1 MSRRTRPGIRALLVS
16 VLATGPLGAV
26 FVPVAAA
33 AGQIELSGG
42 TGLSTFP
49 RETTY
54 ESRYEPPF
62 GPVERT
68 GVAMQVLTIDP
79 DRAALVWAS
88 LGWFPARHLGFEG
101 RVDFRRPRLSGL
113 SGAYQVSLRYVTR
126 QPPDYTPREFA
137 YEREQE
143 WPETSG
149 HLGQLTATGAVVL
162 RAGNPG
168 GTTVRLLAGAGI
180 TSVSG
185 RLEPIGFSSFALG
198 GHGVLFPE
206 ERMASARIV
215 LTTTAGV
222 AAGAEFAVPLGGPVA
237 LVAGWRLFVPRRL
250 DADIRVD
257 GFAAADPGGL
267 REVTFDTI
275 QESLAPG
282 SLGIR
287 PVTSDFTAGLQI
299 RF

>member
-1 MSRRTRPGIRALLVS
+1 MYCRTRHRGCALLVS
-16 VLATGPLGAV
+16 VLGTGLLGAV
-26 FVPVAAA
+26 LVPAAA
-33 AGQIELSGG
+33 AGQIEVSAG

-68 GVAMQVLTIDP
+68 GVARQVLTIDP

-101 RVDFRRPRLSGL
+101 RVDYRRPRLSGAN
-113 SGAYQVSLRYVTR
+113 SDYEVSLRYLTR
-126 QPPDYTPREFA
+126 QPPDYTPREFV
-137 YEREQE
+137 YESAQE
-143 WPETSG
+143 WPDTSG
-149 HLGQLTATGAVVL
+149 HVGQLTATASVVL
-162 RAGNPG
+162 RAGDPG
-168 GTTVRLLAGAGI
+168 GANVRLLAGAGV

-206 ERMASARIV
+206 ERMMSARIER
-215 LTTTAGV
+215 TTAAGV
-222 AAGAEFAVPLGGPVA
+222 ATGAEFAVPLARRVA
-237 LVAGWRLFVPRRL
+237 LVAGWRLFVPQRL

-257 GFAAADPGGL
+257 GFAAADAGGL
-267 REVTFDTI
+267 RDVTFDAV

-282 SLGIR
+282 RLSIR
-287 PVTSDFTAGLQI
+287 PVTSDLTAGLQI

>member
-1 MSRRTRPGIRALLVS
+1 MSCRTRAFGR
-16 VLATGPLGAV
+16 VLIVAVFATGPLGAL
-26 FVPVAAA
+26 FVPAAA
-33 AGQIELSGG
+33 AGQIELSAG

-68 GVAMQVLTIDP
+68 GVATQVLTIDP

-101 RVDFRRPRLSGL
+101 RVDYRRSKL
-113 SGAYQVSLRYVTR
+113 SGANGAYEVSLRYVTR
-126 QPPDYTPREFA
+126 QPPDYTPREVV
-137 YEREQE
+137 YERAQE
-143 WPETSG
+143 WPDTSG
-149 HLGQLTATGAVVL
+149 HVGQLTATGAVVV

-180 TSVSG
+180 TTVSG
-185 RLEPIGFSSFALG
+185 RLEPLGFSSFALG

-206 ERMASARIV
+206 ERMVSARIER
-215 LTTTAGV
+215 TTAAGV
-222 AAGAEFAVPLGGPVA
+222 TAGAEFAVPLGGPVA
-237 LVAGWRLFVPRRL
+237 LVAGWRLFVPQRL

-257 GFAAADPGGL
+257 GFAAADAGGL
-267 REVTFDTI
+267 REVTFDAI

-282 SLGIR
+282 RLSIR
-287 PVTSDFTAGLQI
+287 PVTSDLAAGLQI